1 MNLGGYLAILRR
13 WWWTLLMATW
23 VAGIAGYLIAS
34 GITPVYESRA
44 RIIVGPV
51 AADIDTQRA
60 AVSLIPTF
68 AELATSDPL
77 LTQVSTDLGLDVPL
91 GELKK
96 RVSAS
101 ANQTTRVLTIRVE
114 DTDPAAAASVANA
127 IGSHLDA
134 LVPAAINLPEGEL
147 TTIEPAQV
155 PTEPIAPEISLL
167 VGLAAMAG
175 LVGAL
180 LLVLLVEYFSDVV
193 RDRSDITAVTDAPI
207 LGQVRMPI
215 GFHEHSDQPLF
226 VEASPDSRPAN
237 ALRMI
242 GLKVALERRP
252 EPTRSILFVGTE
264 DEPGAGELAA
274 NLAAVIRRSGRSVT
288 LIDVNE
294 SSAEMTAM
302 LTVRDRPGITQLL
315 GPSVDAGRQPS
326 TIDGLVLQRSPG
338 IQFIPRGAQTVHLSN
353 AEAAR
358 ALMDELTKRADTVI
372 ANAAPVPRGGS
383 ALVWARVC
391 DAVVLVVRRDQTK
404 REALQQTLE
413 SLRLIDAR
421 LAGIVLLERGSRL
434 AVGGPRTA
442 QGSAAPVTSAATVR
456 ERLRTVDPIGAAAV
470 PAAAAAE
477 RHVGVSSAPTPL
489 PTNPIISSGEAR
501 PAFTQASSAKE
512 STTSAESAPG
522 AKEPTSVPRNLERS
536 ARSSRARGG
545 RGRSE

>member
-23 VAGIAGYLIAS
+23 IAGIAGYLIAS
-34 GITPVYESRA
+34 GIAPLYESRA
-44 RIIVGPV
+44 RILVGPV

-77 LTQVSTDLGLDVPL
+77 LTQVSTELDLGISL
-91 GELKK
+91 GEL
-96 RVSAS
+96 REHVSAS

-114 DTDPAAAASVANA
+114 SNDPVAATSIANA
-127 IGSHLDA
+127 IGDRLDD
-134 LVPAAINLPEGEL
+134 LVPAGINLPEGEL
-147 TTIEPAQV
+147 TTIEPAEV
-155 PTEPIAPEISLL
+155 PTDPIAPEVPLL
-167 VGLAAMAG
+167 VALAAIAG

-193 RDRSDITAVTDAPI
+193 RDRSDIGAITDAPI
-207 LGQVRMPI
+207 LGQVRMPL
-215 GFHEHSDQPLF
+215 GFHERHDQPLF
-226 VEASPDSRPAN
+226 VEAAPDSRPAN

-294 SSAEMTAM
+294 SSAEMTSM

-315 GPSVDAGRQPS
+315 GPSMDAGRQSS
-326 TIDGLVLQRSPG
+326 TIDGVLLHRSPG
-338 IQFIPRGAQTVHLSN
+338 IEFIPRGTQTVHLSN

-391 DAVVLVVRRDQTK
+391 DAVVLVVRRDQTR

-421 LAGIVLLERGSRL
+421 LAGIVLLERGSRTTVSP
-434 AVGGPRTA
+434 APGAKGN
-442 QGSAAPVTSAATVR
+442 AAPVTSAATVR
-456 ERLRTVDPIGAAAV
+456 ERLRTVDPISASTGQVHAQARPMGSAEQARSALTEGHQV
-470 PAAAAAE
+470 QKPEPAAP
-477 RHVGVSSAPTPL
+477 PT
-489 PTNPIISSGEAR
+489 E
-501 PAFTQASSAKE
+501 
-512 STTSAESAPG
+512 
-522 AKEPTSVPRNLERS
+522 AKEPASGTKLG
-536 ARSSRARGG
+536 RGNRTG
-545 RGRSE
+545 RGRGMRGHSQ

>member
-23 VAGIAGYLIAS
+23 IAGIAGYLIAS
-34 GITPVYESRA
+34 GITPSYESRA
-44 RIIVGPV
+44 RILVGPV

-77 LTQVSTDLGLDVPL
+77 LAQVNADLDLGITLA
-91 GELKK
+91 EM
-96 RVSAS
+96 REHVSAS

-114 DTDPAAAASVANA
+114 SDDPGIAASVANA
-127 IGSHLDA
+127 IGDRLDD
-134 LVPAAINLPEGEL
+134 LVPAGINLPEGEL
-147 TTIEPAQV
+147 TTIEPAEV

-167 VGLAAMAG
+167 VALAAIAG

-193 RDRSDITAVTDAPI
+193 RDRSDIAAVTDAPM
-207 LGQVRMPI
+207 LGQVRMPL
-215 GFHEHSDQPLF
+215 GFHERHDQPLF
-226 VEASPDSRPAN
+226 VEAAPDSRPAN

-294 SSAEMTAM
+294 SSAEMTSM

-315 GPSVDAGRQPS
+315 GPSMDAGRQSS
-326 TIDGLVLQRSPG
+326 TIDGVLLRRSPG
-338 IQFIPRGAQTVHLSN
+338 IEFIPRGTQTVHLSN

-391 DAVVLVVRRDQTK
+391 DAVVLVVRRDQTR

-421 LAGIVLLERGSRL
+421 LAGIVLLERGSRMT
-434 AVGGPRTA
+434 VS
-442 QGSAAPVTSAATVR
+442 GSPAAKGNAAPVTSAATVR
-456 ERLRTVDPIGAAAV
+456 ERLRTVSSIGAS
-470 PAAAAAE
+470 PAPVHSQARPIAPAQ
-477 RHVGVSSAPTPL
+477 GQSVSSLTEGHRAQKPATPESHAPHVKD
-489 PTNPIISSGEAR
+489 SGG
-501 PAFTQASSAKE
+501 
-512 STTSAESAPG
+512 G
-522 AKEPTSVPRNLERS
+522 AKG
-536 ARSSRARGG
+536 AGRANRGG
-545 RGRSE
+545 RGRGMRGRSQ